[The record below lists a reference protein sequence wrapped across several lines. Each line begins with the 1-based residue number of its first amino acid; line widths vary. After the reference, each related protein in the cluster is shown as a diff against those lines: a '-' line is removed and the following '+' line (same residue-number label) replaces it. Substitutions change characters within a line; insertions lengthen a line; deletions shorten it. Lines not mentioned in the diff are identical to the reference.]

1 MRLNPA
7 WEGVARVPL
16 TRTWLAHGAASAD
29 IAPPRKWTLRGA
41 RHASKQKGVGAV
53 GAGTNA
59 PQLKLQQAWAI
70 VCITRVAVML
80 AYLIW
85 SHAGLNRGPY
95 GYWPYALTN

>member
-1 MRLNPA
+1 MGA
-7 WEGVARVPL
+7 
-16 TRTWLAHGAASAD
+16 TWGAARQQAKKS
-29 IAPPRKWTLRGA
+29 
-41 RHASKQKGVGAV
+41 VGAI

-70 VCITRVAVML
+70 VCTTRVAVML